1 MEIKY
6 IEELTLE
13 DRLKYLPENSNE
25 FWSFYMISFVNKA
38 YKQNDFEKY
47 FKDYK
52 DIGRFGLEDNK
63 IVQQLFDS
71 LMHRRNVEYFRYY
84 RDDEGASFKFW
95 DVFYEDE
102 KKQAELLKEKSDQ
115 LYSYFNFLVMSDVK
129 IKNISFFFY
138 NNSYKNKKSNIDFKN
153 YATPKIGSDFI
164 NIDTY
169 QKNFY
174 TVLIDIDKQYYESL
188 LKNKIPN
195 SEEVLVVINKTI
207 DLQELASP
215 IIFIEYPKELV
226 VYKKLIKNWLLMEVE
241 KRKRQFM
248 WEEGYIPMPY
258 LEITKF
264 ANRLLDPAERD
275 YLIKDSPEYFQYP
288 KHIFSGY
295 KGYKLFKY
303 YSKGIYNQT
312 MLTFIYR
319 NMRSNEREEYKILAD
334 PAPFL
339 EWYNSQREHD
349 NIFQINQPLSKVNSK
364 ERQQNYKIIKSL
376 IEELYPTT

>member
-6 IEELTLE
+6 IEETTLE

-25 FWSFYMISFVNKA
+25 FWSFYMIAFVNKA
-38 YKQNDFEKY
+38 YMQNDFEKY

-95 DVFYEDE
+95 DEFYEDE

-169 QKNFY
+169 QKKFY
-174 TVLIDIDKQYYESL
+174 TVFIDIDKQYYESL
-188 LKNKIPN
+188 LQNKIPN
-195 SEEVLVVINKTI
+195 SVEVIEIINKSL

-288 KHIFSGY
+288 KHIFSGF
-295 KGYKLFKY
+295 KGYKLFEY

>member
-6 IEELTLE
+6 IEEITLE

-25 FWSFYMISFVNKA
+25 FWSFYMIAFVNKG

-169 QKNFY
+169 QKKFY

-258 LEITKF
+258 LVITKF

-275 YLIKDSPEYFQYP
+275 YLIKDSPEYYQYP
-288 KHIFSGY
+288 KHIFSGF
-295 KGYKLFKY
+295 KGYKLFEY

>member
-6 IEELTLE
+6 IEEITLE
-13 DRLKYLPENSNE
+13 YRFKYLPENSNE
-25 FWSFYMISFVNKA
+25 FWSFYMIAFVNKA
-38 YKQNDFEKY
+38 YMQNDFEKY

-52 DIGRFGLEDNK
+52 DIGRFGIEDNK

-95 DVFYEDE
+95 DEFYEDE

-169 QKNFY
+169 QKKFY
-174 TVLIDIDKQYYESL
+174 TVFIDIDKQYYESL
-188 LKNKIPN
+188 LQNKIPN
-195 SEEVLVVINKTI
+195 SVEVIEIINKSL

-215 IIFIEYPKELV
+215 IIFIEYPRELV

-275 YLIKDSPEYFQYP
+275 YLIKDSPEYYQYP
-288 KHIFSGY
+288 KHIFSGF
-295 KGYKLFKY
+295 KGYKLFEY

-339 EWYNSQREHD
+339 
-349 NIFQINQPLSKVNSK
+349 
-364 ERQQNYKIIKSL
+364 
-376 IEELYPTT
+376 

>member
-169 QKNFY
+169 QKKFY
-174 TVLIDIDKQYYESL
+174 TVFIDIDKQYYESL

-275 YLIKDSPEYFQYP
+275 YLIKDSPEYYQYP
-288 KHIFSGY
+288 KHIFSGF
-295 KGYKLFKY
+295 KGYKLFEY

>member
-6 IEELTLE
+6 IEEITLE

-25 FWSFYMISFVNKA
+25 FWSFYMIAFVNKA

-169 QKNFY
+169 QKKFY

-258 LEITKF
+258 LVITKF

-275 YLIKDSPEYFQYP
+275 YLIKDSPEYYQYP
-288 KHIFSGY
+288 KHIGF
-295 KGYKLFKY
+295 KGYKLFEY

>member
-25 FWSFYMISFVNKA
+25 FWSFYMIAFVNKA
-38 YKQNDFEKY
+38 YMQNDFEKY

-84 RDDEGASFKFW
+84 RDDEGASFRFW

-102 KKQAELLKEKSDQ
+102 KKQAELLKEKSGQ

-169 QKNFY
+169 QKKFY
-174 TVLIDIDKQYYESL
+174 TVFIDIDKQYYESL
-188 LKNKIPN
+188 LQNKIPN
-195 SEEVLVVINKTI
+195 SVEVIEIINKSL

-275 YLIKDSPEYFQYP
+275 YLIKDSPEYYQYP
-288 KHIFSGY
+288 KHIFTGF
-295 KGYKLFKY
+295 KGYKLFEY

>member
-6 IEELTLE
+6 IEEITLE

-25 FWSFYMISFVNKA
+25 FWSFYMIAFVNKA
-38 YKQNDFEKY
+38 YMQNDFEKY

-95 DVFYEDE
+95 DEFYEDE

-169 QKNFY
+169 QKKFY
-174 TVLIDIDKQYYESL
+174 TVFIDIDKQYYESL
-188 LKNKIPN
+188 LQNKIPN
-195 SEEVLVVINKTI
+195 SVEVIEIINKSL

-275 YLIKDSPEYFQYP
+275 YLIKDSPEYYQYP
-288 KHIFSGY
+288 KHIFSGF
-295 KGYKLFKY
+295 KGYKLFEY

>member
-6 IEELTLE
+6 IEETTLE

-25 FWSFYMISFVNKA
+25 FWSFYMIAFVNKA

-71 LMHRRNVEYFRYY
+71 LMNRRNVEYFRYY
-84 RDDEGASFKFW
+84 RDDEGTSFKFW

-169 QKNFY
+169 QKKFY

>member
-6 IEELTLE
+6 IEETTLE

-25 FWSFYMISFVNKA
+25 FWSFYMIAFVNKA

-71 LMHRRNVEYFRYY
+71 VMQRRNVEYFRYY

-169 QKNFY
+169 QKTFY
-174 TVLIDIDKQYYESL
+174 TVFIDIDKLYYESL
-188 LKNKIPN
+188 LQNKIPN
-195 SEEVLVVINKTI
+195 SVEVIEIINKSL

>member
-188 LKNKIPN
+188 LQNKIPN
-195 SEEVLVVINKTI
+195 SVEVIEIINKSL

-288 KHIFSGY
+288 KHIFSGF
-295 KGYKLFKY
+295 KGYKLFEY

>member
-6 IEELTLE
+6 IEETTLE

-25 FWSFYMISFVNKA
+25 FWSFYMIAFVNKA

-71 LMHRRNVEYFRYY
+71 LMNRRNVEYFRYY
-84 RDDEGASFKFW
+84 RDDEGTSFKFW

-169 QKNFY
+169 QKKFY

-349 NIFQINQPLSKVNSK
+349 NTFQINQPLSKVNSK

>member
-25 FWSFYMISFVNKA
+25 FWSFYMIAFVNKA
-38 YKQNDFEKY
+38 YMQNDFEKY

>member
-169 QKNFY
+169 QKKFY

-188 LKNKIPN
+188 LKKKIPN

-258 LEITKF
+258 LVITKF

-275 YLIKDSPEYFQYP
+275 YLIKDSPEYYQYP
-288 KHIFSGY
+288 KHIFSGF
-295 KGYKLFKY
+295 KGYKLFEY

>member
-6 IEELTLE
+6 IEEITLE

-25 FWSFYMISFVNKA
+25 FWSFYMIAFVNKA
-38 YKQNDFEKY
+38 YMQNDFEKY

-95 DVFYEDE
+95 DEFYEDE

-169 QKNFY
+169 QKKFY
-174 TVLIDIDKQYYESL
+174 TVFIDIDKQYYESL
-188 LKNKIPN
+188 LQNKIPN
-195 SEEVLVVINKTI
+195 SVEVIEIINKSL

-288 KHIFSGY
+288 KHIFSGF
-295 KGYKLFKY
+295 KGYKLFEY

>member
-6 IEELTLE
+6 IEEITLE

-25 FWSFYMISFVNKA
+25 FWSFYMIAFVNKA
-38 YKQNDFEKY
+38 YMQNDFEKY

-95 DVFYEDE
+95 DEFYEDE

-169 QKNFY
+169 QKKFY
-174 TVLIDIDKQYYESL
+174 TVFIDIDKQYYESL
-188 LKNKIPN
+188 LQNKIPN
-195 SEEVLVVINKTI
+195 SVEVIEIINKSL

-275 YLIKDSPEYFQYP
+275 YLIKDSPEYYQYP
-288 KHIFSGY
+288 KHIFSGF
-295 KGYKLFKY
+295 KGYKLFEY

-349 NIFQINQPLSKVNSK
+349 NTFQINQPLSKVNSK

>member
-6 IEELTLE
+6 IEEITLE

-25 FWSFYMISFVNKA
+25 FWSFYMIAFVNKA
-38 YKQNDFEKY
+38 YMQNDFEKY

-169 QKNFY
+169 QKKFY
-174 TVLIDIDKQYYESL
+174 TVFIDIDKQYYESL
-188 LKNKIPN
+188 LQNKIPN
-195 SEEVLVVINKTI
+195 SVEVIEIINKSL

-275 YLIKDSPEYFQYP
+275 YLIKDSPEYYQYP
-288 KHIFSGY
+288 KHIFSGF
-295 KGYKLFKY
+295 KGYKLFEY

>member
-6 IEELTLE
+6 IEETTLE

-25 FWSFYMISFVNKA
+25 FWSFYMIAFVNKA

-71 LMHRRNVEYFRYY
+71 LMNRRNVEYFRYY
-84 RDDEGASFKFW
+84 RDDEGTSFKFW

-102 KKQAELLKEKSDQ
+102 KKQAELLKEKSGQ

-169 QKNFY
+169 QKKFY
-174 TVLIDIDKQYYESL
+174 TVFIDIDKQYYESL
-188 LKNKIPN
+188 LQNKIPN
-195 SEEVLVVINKTI
+195 SVEVIEIINKSL

-275 YLIKDSPEYFQYP
+275 YLIKDSPEYYQYP
-288 KHIFSGY
+288 KHIFSGF
-295 KGYKLFKY
+295 KGYKLFEY